1 MTAAVPPPAEIVV
14 PLWLR
19 GIPEFGPLVADGHL
33 AVATTLPSLV
43 NETAPA
49 SGAIQVT
56 TGVGGFM
63 DADVPFHRAVVQV
76 DCWAANKDSG
86 KPPWGRASF
95 FAQTIIHHSY
105 SELARRRVIPTQ
117 AAYVNAVVHSV
128 QVVREPRRLKSDEAN
143 YAGLSLDL
151 LVHYVVNKIV
161 T

>member
-1 MTAAVPPPAEIVV
+1 MTSAVPPPPEIVV
-14 PLWLR
+14 PLWIKS
-19 GIPEFGPLVADGHL
+19 IPEFVPLVAAGHL
-33 AVATTLPSLV
+33 AVVTTLPSLV
-43 NETAPA
+43 NDSAPA

-56 TGVGGFM
+56 TGIGGFM

-76 DCWAANKDSG
+76 DCWAANINSG

-105 SELARRRVIPTQ
+105 SESARRRVVPVQ
-117 AAYVNAVVHSV
+117 GAFVNAVVHSV
-128 QVVREPRRLKSDEAN
+128 QVMREPRKLKSDEAN
-143 YAGLSLDL
+143 YAGLSMDL